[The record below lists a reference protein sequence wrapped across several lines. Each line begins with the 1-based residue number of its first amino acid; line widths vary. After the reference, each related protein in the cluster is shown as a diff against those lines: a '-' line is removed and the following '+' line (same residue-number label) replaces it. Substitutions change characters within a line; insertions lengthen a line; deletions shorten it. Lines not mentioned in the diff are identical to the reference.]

1 MNAVLLWNGLGARQR
16 LGLALALL
24 AILLGGVAGGA
35 WLLRDPLVP
44 LAGELDAE
52 RVAALSQALERDRV
66 AYRVAD
72 DGRGIAVPR
81 SQLGKAR
88 AEAEGGLALPPSVG
102 LEMFKDTDFST
113 TDFAQRIN
121 YQRALQGELTRTI
134 ETLSGVRSARV
145 HVILPETGLLRRSST
160 RASAAV
166 GVAMREARALS
177 RAQVRGIQRLV
188 AASVPDMRAEEVA
201 VFDASGATLSAA
213 PSGEGEASTAQLE
226 LKRQVDGYLE
236 AKLARLLD
244 EVAPGGTFGLAV
256 DATLDERQLRVTTE
270 EPLAAVAKDA
280 ERPAGV
286 LSRERQVDHG
296 APPSSAQA
304 GGTAERSEWEL
315 EYRVGQRV
323 EQTLAAAGS
332 IRRLSVAV
340 AVRGGP
346 ADLRAAA
353 IEQLVAHAVGIDRA
367 RGDAVT
373 VLLLP
378 SPAREAADA
387 AAASAARA
395 TVPSAGQGGAGGFA
409 VPPGGAEAPAAA
421 VGGASA
427 LAEGAGGGAASAAPV
442 AAGDGPSLEP
452 PLLAGLAGLA
462 CAAAVP
468 VALRRRARRSGPKD
482 ELDAEAMARR
492 VRHWLDG
499 EEPDA
504 DR

>member
-1 MNAVLLWNGLGARQR
+1 MNALLLWNGLGTRQR
-16 LGLALALL
+16 LGLVLALL
-24 AILLGGVAGGA
+24 AILLGSVAAGA

-44 LAGELDAE
+44 MAGELDAE
-52 RVAALSQALERDRV
+52 HVAALSQALERERV
-66 AYRVAD
+66 AYHVAD

-88 AEAEGGLALPPSVG
+88 AAAGGGLALPPSVG

-134 ETLSGVRSARV
+134 QGLSGVRSARV
-145 HVILPETGLLRRSST
+145 HVILPETGLLRRSSI

-166 GVAMREARALS
+166 GVAMREGRVLS
-177 RAQVRGIQRLV
+177 SAQVRGIQRLV
-188 AASVPDMRAEEVA
+188 AASVPDMRPEEVA
-201 VFDASGATLSAA
+201 VFDAAGASLSAA
-213 PSGEGEASTAQLE
+213 PAGEGEASSAQLA

-244 EVAPGGTFGLAV
+244 EVVPGGSVGLAV

-270 EPLAAVAKDA
+270 EPLAVAAKDA

-296 APPSSAQA
+296 APAASAEAA
-304 GGTAERSEWEL
+304 GGAERSEWEF

-346 ADLRAAA
+346 AELRAAA
-353 IEQLVAHAVGIDRA
+353 IEQLVAHAVGLDRG

-373 VLLLP
+373 VMLLP
-378 SPAREAADA
+378 APAHEVAGAGQAAQA
-387 AAASAARA
+387 TVSAA
-395 TVPSAGQGGAGGFA
+395 VPVGAAGFA
-409 VPPGGAEAPAAA
+409 
-421 VGGASA
+421 A
-427 LAEGAGGGAASAAPV
+427 LAGSAEGPAVGGGAADAPAASTGGTAASASAA
-442 AAGDGPSLEP
+442 AAARVGRPSLEP
-452 PLLAGLAGLA
+452 PLLASLAGLA
-462 CAAAVP
+462 CALLLP
-468 VALRRRARRSGPKD
+468 LALRRRARRSRPKD
-482 ELDAEAMARR
+482 EPDAEAMARR
-492 VRHWLDG
+492 VRHWLEG
-499 EEPDA
+499 EGRDA

>member
-1 MNAVLLWNGLGARQR
+1 MNVLPLWNGLNPRQR
-16 LGLALALL
+16 AGLGLALL
-24 AILLGGVAGGA
+24 AILLVSVAGGA

-44 LAGELDAE
+44 LAAELDGE

-88 AEAEGGLALPPSVG
+88 AAAEGGLALPASVG

-134 ETLSGVRSARV
+134 QTLSGVRSARV

-166 GVAMREARALS
+166 GLTMREGRALS

-188 AASVPDMRAEEVA
+188 AASVPDMRPEEVG
-201 VFDASGATLSAA
+201 VFDASGASLSASPA
-213 PSGEGEASTAQLE
+213 GEGEASTAQLE

-244 EVAPGGTFGLAV
+244 EVVPGGTVGVAV

-270 EPLAAVAKDA
+270 EPLAAAAKDA

-296 APPSSAQA
+296 APPSPADV
-304 GGTAERSEWEL
+304 GGAAERSEWEL

-340 AVRGGP
+340 AVHGG
-346 ADLRAAA
+346 AAELRAAA
-353 IEQLVAHAVGIDRA
+353 IEQLVAHAVGLDRG

-378 SPAREAADA
+378 APAREVADA
-387 AAASAARA
+387 ARPTPGAVSPAGPRGAAGFAALPERADARA
-395 TVPSAGQGGAGGFA
+395 V
-409 VPPGGAEAPAAA
+409 
-421 VGGASA
+421 A
-427 LAEGAGGGAASAAPV
+427 LVGAASAV
-442 AAGDGPSLEP
+442 GAGDGAASSARAVGDSLSLEP
-452 PLLAGLAGLA
+452 PLLGGLAGLA
-462 CAAAVP
+462 GAALVP
-468 VALRRRARRSGPKD
+468 LALRRRARARRPKD
-482 ELDAEAMARR
+482 EFDAEAMARR

-499 EEPDA
+499 EGRDA
-504 DR
+504 GG

>member
-1 MNAVLLWNGLGARQR
+1 MNALLLWNGLGTRQR
-16 LGLALALL
+16 AGMVLALL
-24 AILLGGVAGGA
+24 AILLGSVAASA

-52 RVAALSQALERDRV
+52 RIAALSQALERDRV

-88 AEAEGGLALPPSVG
+88 AAAEGGLALPPNVG

-134 ETLSGVRSARV
+134 QSLSGVRSARV
-145 HVILPETGLLRRSST
+145 HVVLPEAGLLRRNST

-166 GVAMREARALS
+166 NVAMREGRALS
-177 RAQVRGIQRLV
+177 RAQVRGMQRFV
-188 AASVPDMRAEEVA
+188 AASVPDMRPEEVA
-201 VFDASGATLSAA
+201 VFDASGASLSAA
-213 PSGEGEASTAQLE
+213 PAGEGEASTAQLE

-244 EVAPGGTFGLAV
+244 EVVPGGSVGLAV

-270 EPLAAVAKDA
+270 EPLAVAAKDA

-286 LSRERQVDHG
+286 VSRERQVDHG
-296 APPSSAQA
+296 VPSSEA
-304 GGTAERSEWEL
+304 GGAAERSEWEF

-332 IRRLSVAV
+332 IRRVSVAV

-346 ADLRAAA
+346 AELRAAA
-353 IEQLVAHAVGIDRA
+353 IEQLVAHAVGLDRG

-373 VLLLP
+373 VMLLP
-378 SPAREAADA
+378 APAREVESAHATVTPPGSGGAAGRAALPGGAGAPAVAPVGA
-387 AAASAARA
+387 AALTEHAGGGAPSAARA
-395 TVPSAGQGGAGGFA
+395 EASDFPLL
-409 VPPGGAEAPAAA
+409 EAP
-421 VGGASA
+421 
-427 LAEGAGGGAASAAPV
+427 LF
-442 AAGDGPSLEP
+442 
-452 PLLAGLAGLA
+452 AGLAGLA
-462 CAAAVP
+462 CAVFVP
-468 VALRRRARRSGPKD
+468 VALRRRARRPRRTD
-482 ELDAEAMARR
+482 ELDAEATVRR
-492 VRHWLDG
+492 VRHWLEG
-499 EEPDA
+499 EGRDA

>member
-1 MNAVLLWNGLGARQR
+1 MNALLLWNGLGTRQR
-16 LGLALALL
+16 VGLALGLL
-24 AILLGGVAGGA
+24 AILLGSVAAGA

-52 RVAALSQALERDRV
+52 RVAGLSQVLERDRV
-66 AYRVAD
+66 AYQVAD

-88 AEAEGGLALPPSVG
+88 AAAGAGLALPPSVG
-102 LEMFKDTDFST
+102 LEMFRDTDFST

-121 YQRALQGELTRTI
+121 YQLALQGELTRTI
-134 ETLSGVRSARV
+134 QGLSGVRSARV
-145 HVILPETGLLRRSST
+145 HVVLPEAGLLRRNST
-160 RASAAV
+160 RPSAAV
-166 GVAMREARALS
+166 GMAMREGRALS
-177 RAQVRGIQRLV
+177 RVQVRGIQRLV
-188 AASVPDMRAEEVA
+188 AASVPDMRPEEVA
-201 VFDASGATLSAA
+201 VFDASGASLGAA
-213 PSGEGEASTAQLE
+213 PAGESEASTAQLE

-244 EVAPGGTFGLAV
+244 EVVPGGSVGLAV

-270 EPLAAVAKDA
+270 EPLAIAAKDA

-286 LSRERQVDHG
+286 LSRERQVDR
-296 APPSSAQA
+296 APPSSAEA
-304 GGTAERSEWEL
+304 GGAAERSEWEL

-346 ADLRAAA
+346 AELRAAA
-353 IEQLVAHAVGIDRA
+353 VEQLVAHAVGLDRG

-373 VLLLP
+373 VMLLP
-378 SPAREAADA
+378 APAREFESAHATATPAGPEGAAGLAALPGGADA
-387 AAASAARA
+387 PAVALAGAAALAEHAGGGAPSAARA
-395 TVPSAGQGGAGGFA
+395 
-409 VPPGGAEAPAAA
+409 EAAD
-421 VGGASA
+421 V
-427 LAEGAGGGAASAAPV
+427 
-442 AAGDGPSLEP
+442 PSLEP
-452 PLLAGLAGLA
+452 PLFAGLAGLA
-462 CAAAVP
+462 CAVLVP
-468 VALRRRARRSGPKD
+468 VALRRRARRPQPKD

-492 VRHWLDG
+492 VRHWLEAEG
-499 EEPDA
+499 RDA